1 MKKDM
6 CDIEEYTVVIHE
18 RVRGQIKEIVDYIE
32 SVSTKSH
39 ARRYADEL
47 ETNFY
52 SLSNPILVHA
62 MQPSQWQV
70 AKKYHRNAKR
80 LITKN
85 RKWNIIFHT
94 YGKYVIVDAI
104 IPSTLMK

>member
-1 MKKDM
+1 M
-6 CDIEEYTVVIHE
+6 EEYEVVIHD
-18 RVRGQIKEIVDYIE
+18 RVFDKIDEIQDFIANLYNYEAAVKYSKQLIAE
-32 SVSTKSH
+32 I
-39 ARRYADEL
+39 
-47 ETNFY
+47 Y

-62 MQPSQWQV
+62 MQPSQWQA

-94 YGKYVIVDAI
+94 QGNYVIVDAI

>member
-1 MKKDM
+1 M

-18 RVRGQIKEIVDYIE
+18 RVRDQINDIADYVE
-32 SVSTKSH
+32 SISTKSH
-39 ARRYADEL
+39 AQRYADEL
-47 ETNFY
+47 EASFY
-52 SLSNPILVHA
+52 FLSNPLLVHA
-62 MQPSQWQV
+62 IQPSQWRT
-70 AKKYHRNAKR
+70 AKRYHRNAKR

-94 YGKYVIVDAI
+94 QGNYVIVDAI

>member
-1 MKKDM
+1 MEDYK
-6 CDIEEYTVVIHE
+6 VVIHE
-18 RVRGQIKEIVDYIE
+18 RVFDKIDEIQDFIANLYNYE
-32 SVSTKSH
+32 AA
-39 ARRYADEL
+39 ARYSALLFAEM
-47 ETNFY
+47 Y